1 MRGEY
6 FLKIDPTGW
15 QSGSPPHARGIHGV
29 HHRGLS
35 GTGITPACAGNTQ
48 HDRKY
53 HRVARD
59 HPRMRGEYCYNSC
72 LSLLQSGSPPH
83 ARGIHDRPVLSAR
96 SPGITPACAG
106 NTYSEN
112 YGGGNNRDHPR
123 MRGEY
128 FFHLSISCILRG
140 SPPHAR
146 GILLKDGQIPVSSG
160 ITPACAGNTPY
171 SIRKR

>member
-6 FLKIDPTGW
+6 QYIVPTRSFY
-15 QSGSPPHARGIHGV
+15 QGSPPHARGIHGV

-106 NTYSEN
+106 NTRLCK
-112 YGGGNNRDHPR
+112 YGAVRSWDHPR

-128 FFHLSISCILRG
+128 SKNSL
-140 SPPHAR
+140 
-146 GILLKDGQIPVSSG
+146 
-160 ITPACAGNTPY
+160 
-171 SIRKR
+171 